1 MKLVTQVSP
10 IRVEQ
15 KMSYNDNILLIG
27 SCFADNI
34 GKMLKDYRFN
44 VMLNPF
50 GTLYNPASIANS
62 IELLKEGKD
71 FTDEQVIEHNGL
83 YCSFSHHGSFSKSN
97 KEDFL
102 SNANTQL
109 AKSKDFFKSSTT
121 IIITLGTAW
130 IYKHIGK
137 DIIVS
142 NCHKISAKEFSRQL
156 LSLKQT
162 LEQLN
167 KIIALL
173 SNSSK
178 PSKLNK
184 IIFTVSPI
192 RHMADGAHGNQISK
206 SILLL
211 ALDELINNNP
221 LPDKIELSYFPAYE
235 IMMDELRDYRFYADD
250 MTHPSELA
258 IKYIFEIFS
267 NSYLDSATQI
277 KMIEEYKKTKREM
290 HIPFHQAPKK

>member
-1 MKLVTQVSP
+1 MENGNISIQTENIFP
-10 IRVEQ
+10 IIKKWLYSEKDIYIRE
-15 KMSYNDNILLIG
+15 LI
-27 SCFADNI
+27 
-34 GKMLKDYRFN
+34 
-44 VMLNPF
+44 
-50 GTLYNPASIANS
+50 
-62 IELLKEGKD
+62 
-71 FTDEQVIEHNGL
+71 
-83 YCSFSHHGSFSKSN
+83 
-97 KEDFL
+97 
-102 SNANTQL
+102 SNASD
-109 AKSKDFFKSSTT
+109 A
-121 IIITLGTAW
+121 I
-130 IYKHIGK
+130 
-137 DIIVS
+137 
-142 NCHKISAKEFSRQL
+142 
-156 LSLKQT
+156 
-162 LEQLN
+162 
-167 KIIALL
+167 
-173 SNSSK
+173 
-178 PSKLNK
+178 SKLNK